1 MLKLVKTFVLVLQ
14 LESSQ
19 RVKAQIK
26 STVHVC
32 SRVQTKQVHIDRTF
46 SFNMFKEFS
55 HFTQENRT
63 VLLADIWADLEKEK
77 RM

>member
-1 MLKLVKTFVLVLQ
+1 M
-14 LESSQ
+14 
-19 RVKAQIK
+19 IK

-32 SRVQTKQVHIDRTF
+32 RRVQTKQVHIDRTF

-55 HFTQENRT
+55 HCTQENRT